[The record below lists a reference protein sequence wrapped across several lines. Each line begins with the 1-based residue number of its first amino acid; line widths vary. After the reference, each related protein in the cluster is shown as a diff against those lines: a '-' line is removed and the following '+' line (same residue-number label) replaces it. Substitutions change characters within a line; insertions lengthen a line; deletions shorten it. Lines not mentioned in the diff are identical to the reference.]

1 MMELRLA
8 APEQVAAAYERDMRP
23 AFPPAELK
31 PLENILSMMED
42 GCYRPWCLFEE
53 EEIAGECFL
62 WLGRPGWALLD
73 YLCVASDRR
82 NGGLGARMLREL
94 RRAEPETVVL
104 VESEEPEDAP
114 DPALAAR
121 RLGFYARNG
130 LRTAGY
136 DTEVFGVHYKTLY
149 LSAGPVPDE
158 VLLPENR
165 FIYQNRFPREKYERY
180 IRIPRDPTSPPSP
193 QVPWNED

>member
-42 GCYRPWCLFEE
+42 GCYRPWCLFDG

-94 RRAEPETVVL
+94 RRAELETVVL

-114 DPALAAR
+114 DPERFADR
-121 RLGFYARNG
+121 RVRHGG
-130 LRTAGY
+130 LRRSLQDAVPLGPSGGGRGSPAG
-136 DTEVFGVHYKTLY
+136 ESVY
-149 LSAGPVPDE
+149 LSKPLSTGEIRALYPYPPGPNVAP
-158 VLLPENR
+158 LP
-165 FIYQNRFPREKYERY
+165 PGSVERGL
-180 IRIPRDPTSPPSP
+180 TFS
-193 QVPWNED
+193 